1 MISVGGEEEN
11 NVVVVVVDPRWS
23 DAKLAHTEAPGGCA
37 PFSRRCRVQAI
48 DNQISKNTGSSTP
61 AFSTRHDCTNSVYRY
76 AVI

>member
-37 PFSRRCRVQAI
+37 PFSRRCRVQAGE
-48 DNQISKNTGSSTP
+48 T
-61 AFSTRHDCTNSVYRY
+61 
-76 AVI
+76 